1 MQQYLYPI
9 MVECL
14 EEGGYYAECPMLQGC
29 HVEGDTYAEVMEN
42 IEDAIKV
49 ILKSYQELNKE
60 LPEVPL
66 LQGNTIVTSSI
77 PVAAGAK

>member
-29 HVEGDTYAEVMEN
+29 HVEGETYAEVMEN

-49 ILKSYQELNKE
+49 IRKSYQELDKK

-66 LQGNTIVTSSI
+66 FQGNIIVTSSI
-77 PVAAGAK
+77 PVAVGAK